1 MKQSLQYKVMTAIV
15 AVGTQYGDE
24 GKGKVVDFLAKDAD
38 FVVRYNGGPNAGH
51 TIEVEN
57 IKAILHQI
65 PSGIL
70 YGKTCVIGQGT
81 VLDLE
86 SLEDEIKSLEDQ
98 GVSVRDKLK
107 ISGNTHLILPTH
119 VSDSKTAKSESIGR
133 GIAPTYS
140 SKSLRLGLRAQDI
153 INISREDLEESDI
166 KDREDLTVH
175 KEFLKKFEN
184 YSESI
189 TNVPKILS
197 EALEEEKNVL
207 LEGAQGTGLDIDNG
221 QYPCTSSSNA
231 TSGGSTVGT
240 GLPPT
245 KINGVIGIA
254 KAYVSRV
261 DRDGSSPLTTQI
273 NGGLQ
278 ETLREKGGEY
288 GATTGR
294 PRRVG
299 WFDAVLLRHAVLV
312 NGLKGI
318 ALTKLDIL
326 DGFDEV
332 KICTHYELDG
342 KMIEDFPTDAIIQ
355 RKCKPVYE
363 TFPGWKGNVKGC
375 KIFEELPEEAKAYIK
390 RIEELVKCPA
400 IVISTGPR
408 REETIVREDI
418 WK

>member
-1 MKQSLQYKVMTAIV
+1 MTAIV

-70 YGKTCVIGQGT
+70 YGKTCIIGQGT
-81 VLDLE
+81 VLNLE
-86 SLEDEIKSLEDQ
+86 TLEEEIKSLEDQ

-107 ISGNTHLILPTH
+107 ISGNAHLILPTH
-119 VSDSKTAKSESIGR
+119 VSESQTAKSESTGR
-133 GIAPTYS
+133 GIAPTYGA
-140 SKSLRLGLRAQDI
+140 KSLRLGLRAQDI
-153 INISREDLEESDI
+153 INISREDLDEVELSI
-166 KDREDLTVH
+166 RPDLTKH
-175 KEFLKKFEN
+175 RDFLLKFKE
-184 YSESI
+184 YSKSI
-189 TNVPKILS
+189 TNVPRVLS
-197 EALEEEKNVL
+197 DALKENKNIL

-221 QYPCTSSSNA
+221 QYPFTSSSNA
-231 TSGGSTVGT
+231 TSGGATVGT

-245 KINGVIGIA
+245 KIKGVIGIA

-273 NGGLQ
+273 EGDFQ

-326 DGFDEV
+326 DGFEEL

-342 KMIEDFPTDAIIQ
+342 ERIEDFPTDAIIQ
-355 RKCKPVYE
+355 KRCKPVYE
-363 TFPGWKGNVKGC
+363 TFTGWKGNIFKC
-375 KIFEELPEEAKAYIK
+375 KSYDELPEEAKKYIK
-390 RIEELVKCPA
+390 RIEELIDCPA
-400 IVISTGPR
+400 VIISTGPN
-408 REETIVREDI
+408 REDTIVLEDV

>member
-1 MKQSLQYKVMTAIV
+1 MNLSLQYKVMTAIV

-38 FVVRYNGGPNAGH
+38 YVVRYNGGPNAGH

-70 YGKTCVIGQGT
+70 YEKICIIGQGT
-81 VLDLE
+81 VLNLE
-86 SLEDEIKSLEDQ
+86 TLEEEIKSLEDQ
-98 GVSVRDKLK
+98 GVQVRDKLK

-119 VSDSKTAKSESIGR
+119 VSDSQTAKSESTGR

-153 INISREDLEESDI
+153 INISREDLEEVELNS
-166 KDREDLTVH
+166 RPDLTKH
-175 KEFLKKFEN
+175 KEFLLKFKN

-189 TNVPKILS
+189 TNVPKILFK
-197 EALEEEKNVL
+197 ALNENKNIL

-231 TSGGSTVGT
+231 TSGGATVGT

-245 KINGVIGIA
+245 KIDGVIGVA

-273 NGGLQ
+273 EGEFQ

-318 ALTKLDIL
+318 VLTKLDIL
-326 DGFDEV
+326 DGFEEL

-342 KMIEDFPTDAIIQ
+342 EKIEDFPTDAIIQ
-355 RKCKPVYE
+355 KRCKPIYE
-363 TFPGWKGNVKGC
+363 NFQGWKKNIRGC
-375 KIFEELPEEAKAYIK
+375 KSFEELPEEAKRYIK
-390 RIEELVKCPA
+390 RIEELVSCPA
-400 IVISTGPR
+400 TIISTGPN
-408 REETIVREDI
+408 REDTIVI
-418 WK
+418 NNPWN